1 MKAQFIVDQIAGAIV
16 DRKLSPGAKL
26 NERDL
31 AEAFHVSRTIVRQ
44 ALDRLQQDGLIS
56 ISPKRAT
63 TVIKPTIEEAH
74 QLFDAIGMIEGA
86 VIERIAKTGAKSQI
100 ELLKKHVDRERKAA
114 AAGKR
119 QQANQLGRDFHE
131 LFVAFANNPVLAKA
145 HGQLLRQQAVITSL
159 FRTEFDYDGL
169 QHDHAAVVESLE
181 RGDIAHAKEVLAS
194 HYKLVI
200 LGYQF
205 KDGEPNDVDI
215 AQIFSTGATA
225 TRKTRRR

>member
-1 MKAQFIVDQIAGAIV
+1 MKTNSIVEQITRAII
-16 DRKLSPGAKL
+16 DRKLPPGAKL

-31 AEAFHVSRTIVRQ
+31 GEAFQVSRTIVRQ
-44 ALDRLQQDGLIS
+44 ALDRLQQDGLVS

-63 TVIKPTIEEAH
+63 TVVKPTIEEAH

-86 VIERIAKTGAKSQI
+86 VIERIAKIGAKNQI
-100 ELLKKHVDRERKAA
+100 EVLKKHVALERKAA
-114 AAGKR
+114 AAGHR

-131 LFVAFANNPVLAKA
+131 LFVGLVGNPVLAKA
-145 HGQLLRQQAVITSL
+145 HSQLLRQQALITSL

-169 QHDHAAVVESLE
+169 QHDHAAVVDFLE
-181 RGDIAHAKEVLAS
+181 QGDVKAAKDVLAS

-205 KDGEPNDVDI
+205 KDGECADVDI
-215 AQIFSTGATA
+215 GRVFTA
-225 TRKTRRR
+225 VDAVG